1 MRKQNYLTLSQQ
13 SVFLLNSFLEKA
25 EMSDFGEKATKQ
37 LGEITE
43 CPICMSAF
51 SDPRMLPC
59 IHSFC
64 FECLKRTAEA
74 AEKKPG
80 DRMPCPLCRKDF
92 FIPADGVNGLQK
104 NFFME
109 NLLEFKTTL
118 QIESAIII
126 CDMCNVRNEGKTGD
140 IPKATMRCLECQDNY
155 CDSCVKVH
163 QFQKLSKI
171 HQLVQIGS
179 EAVSEMKRRFSTKHC
194 SKHTH
199 KPLDYYCADCKKIV
213 CVSCFV
219 ESHKLHDCKDVTTV
233 GEEFRQTIKQKAE
246 NISTYVKET
255 LLLRNNNEKSK
266 ADFLKEIVEQEQKI
280 HERNQELKDTIDR
293 DVIDRHT
300 NSLLDELSMIKRKH
314 LKEMETGM
322 EEIYRHITILK
333 SFESYCTE
341 MISKGSASD
350 ICSSVDQLIVRAD
363 ELGKEHEALI
373 GRPRQSAGIYFQA
386 TDLGDVLQNTD
397 SNCVGKIEGNVIT

>member
-1 MRKQNYLTLSQQ
+1 MADLGG
-13 SVFLLNSFLEKA
+13 KA
-25 EMSDFGEKATKQ
+25 AKQ

-219 ESHKLHDCKDVTTV
+219 ESHASHKCKDVTTV
-233 GEEFRQTIKQKAE
+233 DEEFRKAIQR
-246 NISTYVKET
+246 NSSKVSMYADKMGSLRKSAET
-255 LLLRNNNEKSK
+255 RK
-266 ADFLKEIVEQEQKI
+266 ADFLKQIIDKENAI
-280 HERNQELKDTIDR
+280 HKRNQELKDMIDDHTKLLLNELSAIKARNLKKMETEMQEIDR
-293 DVIDRHT
+293 WCT
-300 NSLLDELSMIKRKH
+300 LLR
-314 LKEMETGM
+314 
-322 EEIYRHITILK
+322 
-333 SFESYCTE
+333 SFEVYCTE
-341 MISKGSASD
+341 LVTQGTAID
-350 ICSSVDQLIVRAD
+350 ICSSVDQLIDRAG
-363 ELGKEHEALI
+363 ELERGHEAFI
-373 GRPRQSAGIYFQA
+373 CRPHQSVEISFQA
-386 TDLGDVLQNTD
+386 TDLREILQR
-397 SNCVGKIEGNVIT
+397 SNNFLGLIKGITLSKY